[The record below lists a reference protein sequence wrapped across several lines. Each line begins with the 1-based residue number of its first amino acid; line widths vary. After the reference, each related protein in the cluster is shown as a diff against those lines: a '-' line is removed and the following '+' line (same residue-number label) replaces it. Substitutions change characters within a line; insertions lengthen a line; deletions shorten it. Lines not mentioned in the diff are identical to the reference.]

1 MRAFRKTSIYASHDF
16 VVHFMADEVARL
28 LEELECLDIEAH
40 PNLTRLNAALG
51 KVFDRYESE
60 AQNA

>member
-1 MRAFRKTSIYASHDF
+1 
-16 VVHFMADEVARL
+16 MADEVARL